1 MLKREVKKHGT
12 TTGYTYGCRCD
23 LCRAAIADYQ
33 RKRAYENTTKGY
45 LEKLAAEDRARKA
58 RMAEI
63 AAHRA
68 DWDALFADALKT
80 AEAAKPAVIED
91 RIETGFEDLV

>member
-1 MLKREVKKHGT
+1 MAEHGT
-12 TTGYTYGCRCD
+12 ITMYRYGCRCD
-23 LCRAAIADYQ
+23 ECR
-33 RKRAYENTTKGY
+33 RAKSIRNRSERSPAGY
-45 LEKLAAEDRARKA
+45 FEWLNAKIQAEETARKA

-63 AAHRA
+63 AARRA

-80 AEAAKPAVIED
+80 AESAKPAIVEG

>member
-1 MLKREVKKHGT
+1 MAEHGT
-12 TTGYTYGCRCD
+12 TTSYKYGCRCED
-23 LCRAAIADYQ
+23 CKAAMSRYQRSRYQ
-33 RKRAYENTTKGY
+33 RKQDRRY
-45 LEKLAAEDRARKA
+45 LASKIEEDRARQA

-63 AAHRA
+63 AARRA

-80 AEAAKPAVIED
+80 AEAAKPAGFED

>member
-1 MLKREVKKHGT
+1 MAEHGT
-12 TTGYTYGCRCD
+12 TTSYKYGCRCED
-23 LCRAAIADYQ
+23 CKAAMSCYQ
-33 RKRAYENTTKGY
+33 RSRYQQKQDRRY
-45 LEKLAAEDRARKA
+45 LASKIEEDRARTG
-58 RMAEI
+58 RLAEI

>member
-1 MLKREVKKHGT
+1 MAEHGT
-12 TTGYTYGCRCD
+12 TTSYKYGCRCED
-23 LCRAAIADYQ
+23 CKAAMSCYQ
-33 RKRAYENTTKGY
+33 RSRYQQKQDRRY
-45 LEKLAAEDRARKA
+45 LASKIEEDRARTG
-58 RMAEI
+58 RLAEI

-80 AEAAKPAVIED
+80 AEAAKPAGIED